1 MLHADV
7 TFRVSRKLN
16 KRNRRG
22 ILFTTY
28 YLEMESFPAR
38 VYRAIANAGILHF
51 ASVLQA
57 YKGFEASRGEEPRN
71 CASQIKKKER
81 ERGALSTLGIPYT
94 LPVRNTG
101 RDAEIKR
108 SLTQPLSRHARER
121 TWRKKHGGRKLF
133 DIGQLPLVCF
143 ITRRK
148 VSRWWNNRVEYGEGR
163 EVGGRRRCRDAAVRR
178 HIATAPSDWI
188 TR

>member
-57 YKGFEASRGEEPRN
+57 YKGFEASRGEE
-71 CASQIKKKER
+71 
-81 ERGALSTLGIPYT
+81 LGT
-94 LPVRNTG
+94 
-101 RDAEIKR
+101 
-108 SLTQPLSRHARER
+108 ARL
-121 TWRKKHGGRKLF
+121 K
-133 DIGQLPLVCF
+133 
-143 ITRRK
+143 
-148 VSRWWNNRVEYGEGR
+148 
-163 EVGGRRRCRDAAVRR
+163 
-178 HIATAPSDWI
+178 
-188 TR
+188 